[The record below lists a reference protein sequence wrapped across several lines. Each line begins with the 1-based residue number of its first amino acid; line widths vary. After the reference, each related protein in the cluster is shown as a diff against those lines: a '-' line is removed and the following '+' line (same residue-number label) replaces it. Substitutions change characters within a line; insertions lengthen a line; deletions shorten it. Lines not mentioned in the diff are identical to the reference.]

1 MDFGK
6 ELLRAAMD
14 GLVMGLKDGIR
25 DGIRDTIKEFMKNTI
40 GVVAALPRKMLEK

>member
-14 GLVMGLKDGIR
+14 GLVMGIKDGIR
-25 DGIRDTIKEFMKNTI
+25 DGIRDSIKEFLKNTI
-40 GVVAALPRKMLEK
+40 GVLAVLPRKMLDK

>member
-14 GLVMGLKDGIR
+14 GLVMGIKDGIR
-25 DGIRDTIKEFMKNTI
+25 DGIRDSIKEFLKNTI
-40 GVVAALPRKMLEK
+40 GVLAAFPRKMLDK

>member
-40 GVVAALPRKMLEK
+40 GVIATLPKKLLDK

>member
-14 GLVMGLKDGIR
+14 GLVMGIKDGIR
-25 DGIRDTIKEFMKNTI
+25 DGIRDSIKDFLKNTI
-40 GVVAALPRKMLEK
+40 GVLAALPRKMLDK

>member
-14 GLVMGLKDGIR
+14 GLVMGIKDGIR
-25 DGIRDTIKEFMKNTI
+25 DGIRDSIKEFFKNTL
-40 GVVAALPRKMLEK
+40 GVVATLPKKLLDK